1 MMNQQQLLNIN
12 PDQKKT
18 KNKKEKLKKNK
29 QKIIT

>member
-1 MMNQQQLLNIN
+1 MNQQQLLNIN